1 MILKKITV
9 QDQVYDL
16 VTRGGTKSGGRKK
29 LYITNLNGTVTAKVY
44 LYLEDASSNKYY
56 YLGGEVIPTE
66 TTLQLDVLAF
76 DSSTYSL
83 RFKTT
88 SSSPNVDI
96 IYG

>member
-9 QDQVYDL
+9 KDQVYDL
-16 VTRGGTKSGGRKK
+16 ITRGGNKSGGRKK

-56 YLGGEVIPTE
+56 YLSGQVIPTE
-66 TTLQLDVLAF
+66 TTLEFNILAF
-76 DSSTYSL
+76 DSATHSL

-88 SSSPNVDI
+88 SNSPNIDI

>member
-9 QDQVYDL
+9 KDQVYDL
-16 VTRGGTKSGGRKK
+16 ITKGGSKTGGRKK
-29 LYITNLNGTVTAKVY
+29 LYITNLNATFTAKIY

-56 YLGGEVIPTE
+56 YISGHDLPWEA
-66 TTLQLDVLAF
+66 TLEFNVLPF

-83 RFKTT
+83 RFMTT
-88 SSSPNVDI
+88 GDSPNVDI